1 MLCHLLSQVRTHYY
15 GQAFAASFSL
25 SFLVRWE
32 MCSRPLEYSTTRTL
46 SWRSCERP
54 GPEAEGE
61 HSIEDKNDSQSLQVP
76 FVSNTVMGI
85 LCFLSRL
92 SRVWGGHVY
101 IYAQVLTTMW
111 TPRMTSGVFFHC
123 SPLYSLNP
131 EVTQVASLASWHT
144 PDPSVPLKYCNYR
157 QATMPT

>member
-1 MLCHLLSQVRTHYY
+1 
-15 GQAFAASFSL
+15 
-25 SFLVRWE
+25 

-76 FVSNTVMGI
+76 FVSNTVIGI

-92 SRVWGGHVY
+92 SRVCICTGAHNHVDAKDDVRSLLSLLSTLF
-101 IYAQVLTTMW
+101 IE
-111 TPRMTSGVFFHC
+111 PRG
-123 SPLYSLNP
+123 
-131 EVTQVASLASWHT
+131 
-144 PDPSVPLKYCNYR
+144 DPGS
-157 QATMPT
+157 